1 MGRKKS
7 TTTLEEV
14 KLAPV
19 DEAYERRANAA
30 RASHLAE
37 EDALKRQDQAVQDQI
52 AHMDP
57 EEQAAVR
64 SMQAE
69 VQANI
74 DMMNDDFFSDE
85 AFAASKRNAEAKQAA
100 AKQPI
105 GRIFEY
111 KGNLLIK
118 TPFGETIP
126 AQTYVD
132 VLQDQVIGVTN
143 AVSKLEKENKELYAK
158 LDAYGDSFATGEL
171 GFLALIKVAFSRLFR
186 RTQNG

>member
-7 TTTLEEV
+7 ATTLEDTETLFTPD
-14 KLAPV
+14 KLKAR
-19 DEAYERRANAA
+19 DAA
-30 RASHLAE
+30 LASHQAE
-37 EDALKRQDQAVQDQI
+37 EDILKSQDLAVQNQI
-52 AHMDP
+52 ADMDP

-74 DMMNDDFFSDE
+74 DEMNDDFFSDE
-85 AFAASKRNAEAKQAA
+85 AFAASKRNNEAARA
-100 AKQPI
+100 GSTQPV
-105 GRIFEY
+105 GKIFEF

-126 AQTYVD
+126 AQTYVT

-143 AVSKLEKENKELYAK
+143 AVMALEKENKELYAK
-158 LDAYGDSFATGEL
+158 LDNYGDSFATGQL
-171 GFLALIKVAFSRLFR
+171 SFFALIRVAFSRLFR
-186 RTQNG
+186 RTTNG